1 VSRAENRTEARAE
14 SRAEARA
21 EAPAENPARIRIVL
35 AEDHTLVREGFR
47 TLLGLVDDLELVGEA
62 ASGQAALRV
71 VLDTRPDVLLLDMRM
86 PEGDGRFVVG
96 ELARR
101 GALPP
106 TLILTTFDDDE
117 AAIDVIRAGARGFLL
132 KDVTLERLVAAVR
145 ALAAGE
151 TLIQPALTAR
161 AEQRLTAAAAA
172 RAPEGNGAAA
182 ATADEPI
189 SPREREVLRL
199 LAAGYSNRE
208 IGRALFIA
216 EGTVKNHVSSILTKL
231 CVRDRTRAVL
241 KAAERG
247 LL

>member
-1 VSRAENRTEARAE
+1 M
-14 SRAEARA
+14 
-21 EAPAENPARIRIVL
+21 IRIVL
-35 AEDHTLVREGFR
+35 AEDHTLVREGIR
-47 TLLGLVDDLELVGEA
+47 TLLGLVDDLALVGEA
-62 ASGQAALRV
+62 ATGHAAIDA
-71 VLDTRPDVLLLDMRM
+71 VLEHRPDVLLLDMRM
-86 PEGDGRFVVG
+86 PEGDGVFVVS

-106 TLILTTFDDDE
+106 TLILTTFDDDD
-117 AAIDVIRAGARGFLL
+117 AAIEVIRAGARGFLL
-132 KDVTLERLVAAVR
+132 KDVTLDRLVAAVR

-151 TLIQPALTAR
+151 TLIQPALTER
-161 AEQRLTAAAAA
+161 AAQKL
-172 RAPEGNGAAA
+172 GAASSDA
-182 ATADEPI
+182 PATGDAEPI

-208 IGRALFIA
+208 IARALFIA
-216 EGTVKNHVSSILTKL
+216 EGTVKNHVSNILTKL

>member
-1 VSRAENRTEARAE
+1 M
-14 SRAEARA
+14 
-21 EAPAENPARIRIVL
+21 IRIVL
-35 AEDHTLVREGFR
+35 AEDHTLVREGIR
-47 TLLGLVDDLELVGEA
+47 TLLGLVDDIELVGEA
-62 ASGQAALRV
+62 ASGQAALGV

-161 AEQRLTAAAAA
+161 AEQRLTEAAAA
-172 RAPEGNGAAA
+172 RGPDGDGGAA
-182 ATADEPI
+182 ADEPI

-216 EGTVKNHVSSILTKL
+216 EGTVKNHVSSILTKM